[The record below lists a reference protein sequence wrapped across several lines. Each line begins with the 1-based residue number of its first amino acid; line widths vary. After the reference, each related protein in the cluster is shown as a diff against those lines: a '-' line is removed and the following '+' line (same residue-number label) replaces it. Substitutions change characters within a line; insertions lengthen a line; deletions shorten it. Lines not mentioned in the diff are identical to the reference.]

1 MDIYCLHCLTGHEH
15 QVAGHVVRLGYES
28 LVPLSNRVIVSD
40 GRRKTQQRKLFP
52 GYVFF
57 RSDSLTA
64 DEIRFVTNSDHVI
77 RLLRYDT
84 GNYAFTAQDAQLI
97 AWLWQH
103 DGVFEVSQAYRE
115 GNRIRIIS
123 GPLKDLEAIIVKVN
137 LKRSS
142 VAIQLGE
149 SSLLGKIWCSIEM
162 IENIDEENL
171 LKR

>member
-1 MDIYCLHCLTGHEH
+1 MNIHCLHCLTGHEH
-15 QVAGHVVRLGYES
+15 QVAEQLTRLGYES

-40 GRRKTQQRKLFP
+40 GRKKTQQRKLFP

-84 GNYAFTAQDAQLI
+84 GNYALTEQDAQLI

-103 DGVFEVSQAYRE
+103 DGVFEVSEAYKE
-115 GNRIRIIS
+115 GSRIRIKS
-123 GPLKDLEAIIVKVN
+123 GPLKDLEARIVKVN

-162 IENIDEENL
+162 IENIHEDSF
-171 LKR
+171 